1 MQNQILKEMNTQ
13 IRIAILDMYNGE
25 PNQGM
30 RCIIDIINRFNQI
43 VTFKVFDVRGK
54 SEFPD
59 INKFDIY
66 ISTGGP
72 GNPLIGDG
80 NWDLKYYQFI
90 DQLTLWNKENKSKKH
105 VLFICHSFQM
115 ACKHFGLAEITKRKD
130 TSFGVMTVHKTK
142 DGLTD
147 PLFEGLADPFY
158 AVDSRDYQVVQPK
171 LSMFAKKGA
180 SIISLEKIR
189 DHVQYERAIMA
200 VRFSEYF
207 VGTQFH
213 PEADPISFV
222 ANLRNSEAREKIKKM
237 KGKRKFRNML
247 EDLLDEDK
255 IYKTNETIIPNF
267 LRIAINDLIKTEK
280 TLSN

>member
-1 MQNQILKEMNTQ
+1 MPNKIIK
-13 IRIAILDMYNGE
+13 IALLDMYNGE

-30 RCIIDIINRFNQI
+30 RCIIDVVNRFSPVMSFEI
-43 VTFKVFDVRGK
+43 FDVRVK
-54 SEFPD
+54 CELPD

-80 NWDLKYYQFI
+80 NWDVKYYEFI
-90 DQLTLWNKENKSKKH
+90 DSLNKWNNENAIKKH

-115 ACKHFGLAEITKRKD
+115 ACLHFGLATVTKRND
-130 TSFGVMTVHKTK
+130 TSFGVMTIHKTK
-142 DGLTD
+142 EGLVD

-158 AVDSRDYQVVQPK
+158 AIDSRDYQVVQPK
-171 LSMFAKKGA
+171 LSVFAKKGA
-180 SIISLEKIR
+180 KIISLEKIR
-189 DHVQYERAIMA
+189 DHIQYERAIMA
-200 VRFSEYF
+200 VRFTEYF

-222 ANLRNSEAREKIKKM
+222 SHLRNKESKEKIRAM

-247 EDLLDEDK
+247 EDLLDDDK
-255 IYKTNETIIPNF
+255 IYRTNETLIPNF
-267 LRIAINDLIKTEK
+267 LRIAINDLMKTK
-280 TLSN
+280 KMLSN

>member
-1 MQNQILKEMNTQ
+1 MSNKIIK
-13 IRIAILDMYNGE
+13 IALLDMYNGE

-30 RCIIDIINRFNQI
+30 RCIIDVVSRFSPVVSFEI
-43 VTFKVFDVRGK
+43 FDVRVK
-54 SEFPD
+54 CELPD
-59 INKFDIY
+59 INAFDIY

-80 NWDLKYYQFI
+80 NWDTKYYAFI
-90 DQLTLWNKENKSKKH
+90 DSLNKWNTENAIKKH

-115 ACKHFGLAEITKRKD
+115 ACLHFGLATVTKRND
-130 TSFGVMTVHKTK
+130 TSFGVMTIHKSK
-142 DGLTD
+142 EGLVD

-158 AVDSRDYQVVQPK
+158 AIDSRDYQVVQPK
-171 LSMFAKKGA
+171 LSIFAKKGA
-180 SIISLEKIR
+180 KIISLEKIR

-200 VRFSEYF
+200 VRFTDYF

-222 ANLRNSEAREKIKKM
+222 SHLRNKEAKEKIRAM

-247 EDLLDEDK
+247 EDLLDDDK
-255 IYKTNETIIPNF
+255 IYRTNETLIPNF
-267 LRIAINDLIKTEK
+267 LRIAINDLMKTK
-280 TLSN
+280 KMLSN

>member
-1 MQNQILKEMNTQ
+1 MSNKIIK
-13 IRIAILDMYNGE
+13 IALLDMYNGE

-30 RCIIDIINRFNQI
+30 RCIIDVVNRFSPVVSFEI
-43 VTFKVFDVRGK
+43 FDVRVK
-54 SEFPD
+54 CELPD
-59 INKFDIY
+59 INSFDIY

-80 NWDLKYYQFI
+80 NWDVKYYEFI
-90 DQLTLWNKENKSKKH
+90 DSLNKWNNENAIKKH

-115 ACKHFGLAEITKRKD
+115 ACLHFGLATVTKRND
-130 TSFGVMTVHKTK
+130 TSFGVMTIHKTK
-142 DGLTD
+142 EGLVD

-158 AVDSRDYQVVQPK
+158 AIDSRDYQVVQPK
-171 LSMFAKKGA
+171 LSIFAKKGA
-180 SIISLEKIR
+180 KIISLEKIR

-200 VRFSEYF
+200 VRFTDYF

-222 ANLRNSEAREKIKKM
+222 SHLRNKDAKEKIRAM

-247 EDLLDEDK
+247 EDLLDDDK
-255 IYKTNETIIPNF
+255 IYRTNETLIPNF
-267 LRIAINDLIKTEK
+267 LRTAINDLMKTK
-280 TLSN
+280 KMLSN

>member
-1 MQNQILKEMNTQ
+1 MSHQ
-13 IRIAILDMYNGE
+13 IRIAVLDMYNGE

-30 RCIIDIINRFNQI
+30 RCLIDIINRFNQI
-43 VTFKVFDVRGK
+43 ATFQIFDIRGK
-54 SEFPD
+54 SEFPK
-59 INKFDIY
+59 IEKFDIY

-72 GNPLIGDG
+72 GNPLEGDG
-80 NWDLKYYQFI
+80 NWDLKYYDFI
-90 DQLTLWNKENKSKKH
+90 DQLTAWNKEKAVKKH

-130 TSFGVMTVHKTK
+130 TSFGVMKVHKTV
-142 DGLTD
+142 DGSVD
-147 PLFEGLADPFY
+147 PLFEGLPDPFY
-158 AVDSRDYQVVQPK
+158 AIDSRDYQVVQPK
-171 LSMFAKKGA
+171 LSMFKKKGA
-180 SIISLEKIR
+180 KIISLEKIR

-200 VRFSEYF
+200 VRFSDYF

-222 ANLRNSEAREKIKKM
+222 ANLKKLETREKIIAM
-237 KGKRKFRNML
+237 KGKTKFRDML

-255 IYKTNETIIPNF
+255 IYKTNETLVPNF
-267 LRIAINDLIKTEK
+267 LRIAINDLMKTKK

>member
-1 MQNQILKEMNTQ
+1 
-13 IRIAILDMYNGE
+13 MYNGE

-43 VTFKVFDVRGK
+43 VTFQIFDVRGK
-54 SEFPD
+54 CEFPK
-59 INKFDIY
+59 IEKFDIY

-72 GNPLIGDG
+72 GNPLEGDG
-80 NWDLKYYQFI
+80 NWDLKYYDFI
-90 DQLTLWNKENKSKKH
+90 DQLTDWNKEQKIKKH

-115 ACKHFGLAEITKRKD
+115 ACKHFGLAEITKRRE
-130 TSFGVMTVHKTK
+130 TSFGVMKVHKTA
-142 DGLTD
+142 DGQID
-147 PLFEGLADPFY
+147 PLYEGLSDPFY

-180 SIISLEKIR
+180 KIISLEKIR

-213 PEADPISFV
+213 PEADPLSFI
-222 ANLRNSEAREKIKKM
+222 ANMKNKERREKIIDM
-237 KGKRKFRNML
+237 KGKQKFRDML

-267 LRIAINDLIKTEK
+267 LRIAINDLMKHRK
-280 TLSN
+280 ALSN

>member
-1 MQNQILKEMNTQ
+1 MSSKIIK
-13 IRIAILDMYNGE
+13 IALLDMYNGE

-30 RCIIDIINRFNQI
+30 RCIIDVVNRFSPVVSFEI
-43 VTFKVFDVRGK
+43 FDVRVK
-54 SEFPD
+54 CELPD

-80 NWDLKYYQFI
+80 NWDVKYYEFI
-90 DQLTLWNKENKSKKH
+90 DSLNKWNNENAIKKH

-115 ACKHFGLAEITKRKD
+115 ACLHFGLATVTKRND
-130 TSFGVMTVHKTK
+130 TSFGVMTIHKTK
-142 DGLTD
+142 EGLTD

-158 AVDSRDYQVVQPK
+158 AIDSRDYQVIQPK
-171 LSMFAKKGA
+171 LSIFAKKGA
-180 SIISLEKIR
+180 KIISLEKIR
-189 DHVQYERAIMA
+189 DHIQYERAIMA
-200 VRFSEYF
+200 VRFTDYF

-222 ANLRNSEAREKIKKM
+222 SHLRNKEAKEKIRNM

-247 EDLLDEDK
+247 EDLLDDDK
-255 IYKTNETIIPNF
+255 IYRTNETLIPNF
-267 LRIAINDLIKTEK
+267 LRIAINNLMKTTK
-280 TLSN
+280 MLSN

>member
-1 MQNQILKEMNTQ
+1 MSNKIIK
-13 IRIAILDMYNGE
+13 IALLDMYKGE

-30 RCIIDIINRFNQI
+30 RCIIDVVNRFSPVVSFEI
-43 VTFKVFDVRGK
+43 FDVRVK
-54 SEFPD
+54 CELPD
-59 INKFDIY
+59 IKEFDIY

-80 NWDLKYYQFI
+80 NWDVKYYAFI
-90 DQLTLWNKENKSKKH
+90 DSLNKWNSENVIKKH

-115 ACKHFGLAEITKRKD
+115 ACLHFGLATVTRRND
-130 TSFGVMTVHKTK
+130 TSFGVMTIHKTK
-142 DGLTD
+142 EGVTD

-158 AVDSRDYQVVQPK
+158 AIDSRDYQVVQPK
-171 LSMFAKKGA
+171 LSVFAKKGA
-180 SIISLEKIR
+180 KIISLEKIR

-200 VRFSEYF
+200 VRFTDYF

-222 ANLRNSEAREKIKKM
+222 SHLRNKQAKEKIRAM

-247 EDLLDEDK
+247 EDLLDDDK
-255 IYKTNETIIPNF
+255 IYRTNETLIPNF
-267 LRIAINDLIKTEK
+267 LRTAINDLMKTK
-280 TLSN
+280 KILSN